1 MIHRGGQR
9 TFNKTVSIHR
19 TIRVPLWQPP
29 TSPMRA
35 YPLLVLL
42 TATAFPS
49 FAAITFT
56 GIADKGKYT
65 DTITFTV
72 VADTTANTTTVAT
85 LDGVALP
92 VSVAKTISNRME
104 RCYHEV
110 AATSRDNTTNAVVST
125 ALVRFVLRDT
135 ERRAGQDPGS
145 EDGIPPHTPYKTVND
160 APSAFAGQTLKV
172 IVPAAWPA
180 NLPVPMAV
188 KLVSGA
194 NETVRLGGLVTFSG
208 FPGTTAQMR
217 RGWGSVVAPAK
228 TAAGAVAVGGAVGVV
243 TANPTINIEAAPV
256 FTDVTGAIAANTSWP
271 ANSRI
276 NITGTL
282 TINAGVT
289 LTVGAGTIVKIYT
302 GNGTAET
309 AAEIVVNGSLMVNGT
324 EANPC
329 AFVPATAGASWGG
342 IEMPNS
348 ASNVTAN
355 WTLFH
360 GSGEDQLWFNTTSR
374 PTHTGYSSHKDQ
386 QALFLVSGSLASG
399 SLTGAHLQLNNCFC
413 FSLAGQ
419 VMNSKIRTWLEIN
432 RTLMQRAVT
441 CGEQNDCK
449 VSIDRSA
456 LMEFPSE
463 TSNFVD
469 ADNDAIYLTSGD
481 LSITN
486 TVIGYTKDD
495 GVDSGG
501 NGGASPFG
509 TVDPTSGTTTTRYV
523 STNNWYEGTYHE
535 GNSLSGIRNVYF
547 TGCIFYNC
555 GQGIEAGYSNGAS
568 SDGPNAYVDGCL
580 FSSNMVGIRW
590 GDNYGAGYV
599 YNGSME
605 VKNSIVLN
613 SLYKDAFSGQWNAT
627 AANAWIYE
635 TTALTATTNHPYF
648 NVHNN
653 YLSQPDPLHHP
664 ANTTWNAG
672 TNGALIAPFMPVP
685 GSNVGVAITSY
696 APAQS
701 DTSAYPGTFTVR
713 LSTFSSNAV
722 SVDYSVIGKTDPF
735 ASAETI
741 LASGALNFAPG
752 ETLKTISPAVAS
764 PGNYGL
770 IRVALTTPVNA
781 EVTGEAWYF
790 KLPATPSPTLVPLGA
805 TWKYLANG
813 TNQGT
818 AWRTVGFNDA
828 AWPSGP
834 AQLGYGGGTVAV
846 PTGEGDEATIIPFI
860 DTDAVTA
867 GIQKNATTYFRR
879 TFTVADASTITAL
892 NLSMIYDDGGVVY
905 LNGQRVAATT
915 TATVAIPIDPAFD
928 YFIGGPT
935 QENATLNTT
944 VSPTFLVNGTNT
956 IAVEIHQ
963 EVNTSSDISFDL
975 QLTATYAQPFQLNLS
990 RAAGQPVLYWFDSA
1004 AALEFSTD
1012 LGAWNPLPGSAS
1024 PFPFSTGI
1032 PKEFFRL
1039 KK

>member
-1 MIHRGGQR
+1 MHIFPRLFTALGLA
-9 TFNKTVSIHR
+9 FAVSAR
-19 TIRVPLWQPP
+19 
-29 TSPMRA
+29 
-35 YPLLVLL
+35 
-42 TATAFPS
+42 
-49 FAAITFT
+49 AAITFT

-72 VADTTANTTTVAT
+72 VADTTANTTTTAT

-92 VSVAKTISNRME
+92 LGVAKTISERME

-110 AATSRDNTTNAVVST
+110 AATSRNNTTSAVVDT
-125 ALVRFVLRDT
+125 KLIRFVLRDT

-145 EDGIPPHTPYKTVND
+145 EDGIPPHIPYKTVND

-172 IVPAAWPA
+172 IAPAAWPA

-188 KLVSGA
+188 KLVNGA
-194 NETVRLGGLVTFSG
+194 NETVRLGGRVTFSG
-208 FPGTTAQMR
+208 FPGATAQMR
-217 RGWGSVVAPAK
+217 RGWGSVVAPAQP
-228 TAAGAVAVGGAVGVV
+228 AAGAVAVGGAVGVV
-243 TANPTINIEAAPV
+243 AANPTINIEAAPV
-256 FTDVTGAIAANTSWP
+256 FTDVTGALSANTTWP

-282 TINAGVT
+282 TVNAGIT
-289 LTVGAGTIVKIYT
+289 LTVGAGTIVKVYV
-302 GNGTAET
+302 GNGTAGT
-309 AAEIVVNGSLMVNGT
+309 AAEIVVNGSLVVNGT

-329 AFVPATAGASWGG
+329 AFVPATAGAYWGG
-342 IEMPNS
+342 IELPTYTS
-348 ASNVTAN
+348 VVSAN
-355 WTLFH
+355 WTIFQ
-360 GSGEDQLWFNTTSR
+360 GSGEEQNWFGTHSGYTT
-374 PTHTGYSSHKDQ
+374 HKPQ
-386 QALFLVSGSLASG
+386 QALFLVAGSLASG

-419 VMNSKIRTWLEIN
+419 VMNSKVRTWLEIN

-441 CGEQNDCK
+441 CGEQNDCR
-449 VSIDRSA
+449 VTIDRSA
-456 LMEFPSE
+456 LIEFPSE
-463 TSNFVD
+463 TEVFAD

-486 TVIGYTKDD
+486 TVIGFTKDD

-509 TVDPTSGTTTTRYV
+509 TVDPVSGTTTTRYV

-535 GNSLSGIRNVYF
+535 GNSLSGTRNVYF
-547 TGCIFYNC
+547 TGCVFHNC
-555 GQGIEAGYSNGAS
+555 GQGIEAGYSEGAS
-568 SDGPNAYVDGCL
+568 TDGPNASVDGCL

-635 TTALTATTNHPYF
+635 TTALTALTNHPYF

-653 YLSQPDPLHHP
+653 YLSQPDALHHP
-664 ANTTWNAG
+664 TNTTWNAA

-722 SVDYSVIGKTDPF
+722 AVSYAVIGKTDPF
-735 ASAETI
+735 GDAEI
-741 LASGALNFAPG
+741 VLGSGTLNFAPG

-764 PGNYGL
+764 PGSYGL
-770 IRVALTTPVNA
+770 IRVALTNPVNA

-790 KLPATPSPTLVPLGA
+790 KAPATPTLIPLGA

-818 AWRTVGFNDA
+818 AWRTVPFNDA

-834 AQLGYGGGTVAV
+834 AQLGYGGGSVAV
-846 PTGEGDEATIIPFI
+846 PTGEGDEATIVPFI
-860 DTDAVTA
+860 DTDAVTI

-879 TFTVADASTITAL
+879 TFNVADASVITAL

-905 LNGQRVAATT
+905 INGQRVAATT
-915 TATVAIPIDPAFD
+915 TATVAIPTDPAFD
-928 YFIGGPT
+928 YFVSGT
-935 QENATLNTT
+935 AQENATLNTAI
-944 VSPTFLVNGTNT
+944 PTTALVTGTNT

-963 EVNTSSDISFDL
+963 QANDSSDISFDL
-975 QLTATYAQPFQLNLS
+975 QLTATYAQPFKLNLAN
-990 RAAGQPVLYWFDSA
+990 AAGQPVLYWFDSA
-1004 AALEFSTD
+1004 ATLEMTTD
-1012 LGAWNPLPGSAS
+1012 LSGWYPVVGGLSPL
-1024 PFPFSTGI
+1024 PFSTGL
-1032 PKEFFRL
+1032 PKMFFRL
-1039 KK
+1039 RK